1 MQEITIYEVGPRDGF
16 QNQKSYIPAEH
27 KLDIIDALVKSGIT
41 HLQVTSFM
49 SPKAIP
55 QMVDSSQVAEYCVR
69 HYPNLTLSALVPN
82 MHGAVNA
89 WNSGLRRIFYVASL
103 SETHNLNNIRR
114 THEKSMEEF
123 RNIRKEYPDFNITLD
138 LATAFGCPFEGKTSA
153 DTLLKFLASY
163 VEAGIN
169 EVDLCDTIG
178 IANPRQVREVIKLVR
193 REFPSLPL
201 QIHIHD
207 TRNMGMVN
215 TLAAIESGITT
226 VQSTLGGLGGCPF
239 APGAS
244 GNLSTEDLVFMLNS
258 MGYRTGID
266 TDSILSAA
274 RLERALLQE
283 GNFSGHRIN
292 ITADQCI

>member
-1 MQEITIYEVGPRDGF
+1 MQDITIYEVGPRDGF
-16 QNQKSYIPAEH
+16 QNQKQYIPAENKI
-27 KLDIIDALVKSGIT
+27 KLIDALVKSGIT

-55 QMVDSSQVAEYCVR
+55 QMTDASYVAEYCVNK
-69 HYPNLTLSALVPN
+69 YPDLTLSALVPN

-89 WNSGLRRIFYVASL
+89 WNSGLRRIFYVSSL
-103 SETHNLNNIRR
+103 SETHNLKNIRR
-114 THEKSMEEF
+114 THETSMEEF
-123 RNIRKEYPDFNITLD
+123 NSIRSQYPDFHITLD
-138 LATAFGCPFEGKTSA
+138 LATAFGCPFEGKSSP
-153 DTLLKFLASY
+153 DSLVKFLESY

-178 IANPRQVREVIKLVR
+178 IANPRQVREVIALVHK
-193 REFPSLPL
+193 EFPHLPL

-215 TLAAIESGITT
+215 TLAAIEEGITT

-258 MGYRTGID
+258 MAYRTGVASD
-266 TDSILSAA
+266 KILSAA
-274 RLERALLQE
+274 RLEKELLPD
-283 GNFSGHRIN
+283 GNYSGHLIN
-292 ITADQCI
+292 ITAQQCI